1 MKGEQ
6 QQHNVTEAKGKEYR
20 PAPFGALLFL
30 LLLALAS
37 IGVVY
42 GLWSKVLVIEGTVQT
57 GRLHARWDGAICSEF
72 FNWPWPPEG
81 NGEVD
86 GKDVGSTTI
95 TIDPND
101 NNRLLVTINNGY
113 PSYAVD
119 CEVEYVNDGTIPFL
133 IRGTTIVPGPGL
145 TNCTLTGNQ
154 TKTLA
159 CDQLTVILVDGIGS
173 QIDPGDG
180 VASSLRVHVEQKA
193 GQNAEYTFDV
203 KICVAQWNEAA
214 TAAQCFAA
222 APTPTPGP

>member
-6 QQHNVTEAKGKEYR
+6 QPNVTAKSKDR
-20 PAPFGALLFL
+20 AAPVGALLLL

-37 IGVVY
+37 IGIVY

-57 GRLHARWDGAICSEF
+57 GRVHARWDAAICSEF
-72 FNWPWPPEG
+72 FHWPWPPEG

-86 GKDVGSTTI
+86 GKDVGSTTV
-95 TIDPND
+95 TVDPND
-101 NNRLLVTINNGY
+101 NNRLLVTIDNGY

-119 CEVEYVNDGTIPFL
+119 CEVEYVNDGTIPVV
-133 IRGTTIVPGPGL
+133 IRGTTIIPGPGL

-154 TKTLA
+154 TKTLV
-159 CDQLTVILVDGIGS
+159 CDQLTVVFVDGIGA
-173 QIDPGDG
+173 QVDPGDG
-180 VASSLRVHVEQKA
+180 VGSSLRVHVEQRA
-193 GQNAEYTFDV
+193 AQGAEYTFEV
-203 KICVAQWNEAA
+203 KICVAQWNEPA